1 MSRYTKEHYEDVA
14 RLLRAHHLEGNDC
27 DVQDVVRAFA
37 DLFATD
43 NPILCIYCGYIKGT
57 TEICDSADGRLR
69 NEHLFEGG
77 FDREQFLA
85 ACGLEPE
92 ESSDG

>member
-43 NPILCIYCGYIKGT
+43 NLPFCRTCGIFH
-57 TEICDSADGRLR
+57 SAFHASEGLHDYG
-69 NEHLFEGG
+69 GG
-77 FDREQFLA
+77 FDRDQFLT
-85 ACGLEPE
+85 ACGLEGE
-92 ESSDG
+92 N